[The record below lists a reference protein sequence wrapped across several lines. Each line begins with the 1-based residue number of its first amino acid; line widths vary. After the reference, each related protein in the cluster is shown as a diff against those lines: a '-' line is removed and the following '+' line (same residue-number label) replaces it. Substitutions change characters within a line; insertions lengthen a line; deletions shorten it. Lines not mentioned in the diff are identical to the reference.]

1 MASRECATRW
11 KLRRE
16 LRHEQIEAAARR
28 QRASPEIDALLEVP
42 CQQDRP
48 DPVDHDTRRI
58 LVARRAEALAP
69 RVPSRPVEA
78 HGEGLF
84 EATLSKAP
92 EPGEIPVA
100 ATVMAGGETDL
111 LAGELD
117 VHEAEEEAGEAAHA
131 HGWEEYAYWIA
142 AAGIGLVG
150 LIWLIRRMRAPRLGG
165 VA

>member
-1 MASRECATRW
+1 M
-11 KLRRE
+11 
-16 LRHEQIEAAARR
+16 
-28 QRASPEIDALLEVP
+28 
-42 CQQDRP
+42 
-48 DPVDHDTRRI
+48 
-58 LVARRAEALAP
+58 
-69 RVPSRPVEA
+69 
-78 HGEGLF
+78 
-84 EATLSKAP
+84 SKAP